1 MNSGKAADAPAAPA
15 AGAEAISGDLQK
27 VKLVRG
33 RYFPLPWGNP
43 SVGTPYL
50 AELVGL
56 DQKYGLARRFVRAAV
71 VERRDATYLVDVAEL
86 KVGHYYEERVPQ
98 SWRHP
103 DERNYYRILNIDLA
117 RGEVVIEYLEKKD
130 IIMYFRERDSPI
142 GGDDAP
148 VWSGGHASP

>member
-1 MNSGKAADAPAAPA
+1 MNSGKAGGAPAAPA
-15 AGAEAISGDLQK
+15 AGAEAISGDFQK
-27 VKLVRG
+27 VRLVRG

-56 DQKYGLARRFVRAAV
+56 DQKYGLARKFIRAAV
-71 VERRDATYLVDVAEL
+71 VERRDATYLVDIAEL

-103 DERNYYRILNIDLA
+103 DERNYYRVRSIDLA
-117 RGEVVIEYLEKKD
+117 KGEVVIEYLEKKNV
-130 IIMYFRERDSPI
+130 IFALRERDL